1 MTRRAQQCTSIMA
14 LSLVAAPFADVGQ
27 LRLGLST
34 RRLLSQPPRNDGA
47 PDPSH
52 SPSPSANSR
61 PMKAADQHILI
72 VDDEPDIRRLLRR
85 LLEDED
91 YTVAEAVDGV
101 DGLAQLRASQRRL
114 VVLLDY
120 KMPHMN
126 GAEVLDAV
134 LADPQLAGRHAILF
148 VTANLVAFSPQLLEL
163 LRANAIPVIQKP
175 FRLEVILDEIERAS
189 ERLQSSTDTSAP

>member
-1 MTRRAQQCTSIMA
+1 
-14 LSLVAAPFADVGQ
+14 
-27 LRLGLST
+27 
-34 RRLLSQPPRNDGA
+34 
-47 PDPSH
+47 
-52 SPSPSANSR
+52 
-61 PMKAADQHILI
+61 MKAADQHILI